1 MEKVLKVGV
10 IGCGEIAQIAHIPYL
25 QELPGFEVAAIC
37 DISRHVVDQVGD
49 RFGVNDKYLDYRE
62 MLSRTD
68 LDAVLVSNHDH
79 AEPSIA
85 AMRAGKH
92 VLVEKPMAF
101 NLDQADQML
110 AAAEENDVKLMIAYM
125 KRYDPAYEWALPQ
138 FKAMED
144 LRLIR
149 MHDFAGGYEINDEI
163 YDLAKPIDIPQRFL
177 QEQQAAM
184 NAAKLAAIG
193 EERADSL
200 AAYNNLLYLCS
211 HDAIILQE
219 AFGPPTRILHAD
231 IYKDLFVVAILD
243 YGEGTRC
250 IWESGMVLEI
260 SDWDEQ
266 LMAYGGKRRIE
277 VKFPFPYL
285 RNAATVVNVNDMEG
299 NANAQKTY
307 VVSFDEAFK
316 REWRHFYECVT
327 EDNVP
332 ITSGEKGRADL
343 ALLIDL
349 VKAARP

>member
-1 MEKVLKVGV
+1 
-10 IGCGEIAQIAHIPYL
+10 
-25 QELPGFEVAAIC
+25 
-37 DISRHVVDQVGD
+37 
-49 RFGVNDKYLDYRE
+49 
-62 MLSRTD
+62 MLSEID
-68 LDAVLVSNHDH
+68 LDVVLVTMHDH
-79 AEPSIA
+79 ADPSIA

-92 VLVEKPMAF
+92 VMVEKPMAF
-101 NLDQADQML
+101 NLEQADRML
-110 AAAEENDVKLMIAYM
+110 AAAKENDVKLMVAYM

-138 FKAMED
+138 LKAMED
-144 LRLIR
+144 IRLIR

-163 YDLAKPIDIPQRFL
+163 YDLAKPIDVPEELI
-177 QEQQAAM
+177 EEHQAKM

-193 EERADSL
+193 EDRSEYL
-200 AAYNNLLYLCS
+200 AAYNTLLYLCS

-219 AFGPPTRILHAD
+219 AFGPPTRILHVD
-231 IYKDLFVVAILD
+231 IFEDLFVVAILE
-243 YGEGTRC
+243 YGESTRC
-250 IWESGMVLEI
+250 IWESGMILEI

-277 VKFPFPYL
+277 IKFPFPYL

-299 NANAQKTY
+299 KANAQKKY

-327 EDNVP
+327 EDKEP